1 MRKLPI
7 VNATTARQNFFE
19 LMNTTIEARE
29 PVYVTGK
36 QGNIVMISEEDYR
49 AMQETIYLNSIPA
62 VREKIIR
69 GLAVPL
75 SECIEDDDED

>member
-1 MRKLPI
+1 MPI

-36 QGNIVMISEEDYR
+36 QGNMVMISEEDYR

-69 GLAVPL
+69 GLAAPL
-75 SECIEDDDED
+75 SECVEDDDED

>member
-1 MRKLPI
+1 MPI

-19 LMNTTIEARE
+19 LMNTTIEAHE

-36 QGNIVMISEEDYR
+36 QGNMVMVSEKDYL

-69 GLAVPL
+69 GLITPL
-75 SECIEDDDED
+75 SECVEDDDED

>member
-1 MRKLPI
+1 MPI

-36 QGNIVMISEEDYR
+36 HGNMVMVSEEDYR
-49 AMQETIYLNSIPA
+49 AMQETIYLNSMPA

-69 GLAVPL
+69 GLATPL
-75 SECIEDDDED
+75 SECVEDDNTD